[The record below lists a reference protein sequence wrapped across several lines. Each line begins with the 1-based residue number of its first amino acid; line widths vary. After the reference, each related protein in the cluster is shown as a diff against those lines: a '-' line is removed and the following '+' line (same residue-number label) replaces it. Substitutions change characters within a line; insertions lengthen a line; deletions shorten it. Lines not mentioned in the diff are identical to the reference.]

1 MSDKQTPI
9 TLTEAEL
16 NALKELRERYAMS
29 TTQFGQLKIEKWL
42 VENELERL
50 DRLEEEFERQ
60 YDAIIES
67 EVALVKQIEDA
78 YGQGNVDL
86 ETGIFTPVQ

>member
-1 MSDKQTPI
+1 MTEQTAI
-9 TLTEAEL
+9 TLTESEL
-16 NALKELRERYAMS
+16 NALRELREKYALS
-29 TTQFGQLKIEKWL
+29 TTQFGQLKIEKRL
-42 VENELERL
+42 IQKELDRL
-50 DRLEEEFERQ
+50 NRLEEEFESQ

-67 EVALVKQIEDA
+67 EIVLVKQIEDT

>member
-1 MSDKQTPI
+1 MTEQTAI

-16 NALKELRERYAMS
+16 NALKELREKYTLS
-29 TTQFGQLKIEKWL
+29 TTQFGQLKIEKRL
-42 VENELERL
+42 LQKELDRL
-50 DRLEEEFERQ
+50 NRLEEEFETQ

-67 EVALVKQIEDA
+67 EIVLVKQIEEA

>member
-1 MSDKQTPI
+1 MKEQTAI

-16 NALKELRERYAMS
+16 NALKELREKYALS
-29 TTQFGQLKIEKWL
+29 TTQFGQLKIEKRL
-42 VENELERL
+42 ISKELERL
-50 DRLEEEFERQ
+50 DRLEEEFESQ
-60 YDAIIES
+60 YDAIIET
-67 EVALVKQIEDA
+67 EVALVKQIEET

>member
-1 MSDKQTPI
+1 MTEQTAI
-9 TLTEAEL
+9 TLTESEL
-16 NALKELRERYAMS
+16 NALKELREQYALS
-29 TTQFGQLKIEKWL
+29 TTQFGQLKIEKRL
-42 VENELERL
+42 VEKELDKL
-50 DRLEEEFERQ
+50 ARLEEEFERQ

-67 EVALVKQIEDA
+67 EVALVKQIEDT

>member
-1 MSDKQTPI
+1 MKEQTAI

-16 NALKELRERYAMS
+16 NALKELREKYALS
-29 TTQFGQLKIEKWL
+29 TTQFGQLKIEKRL
-42 VENELERL
+42 LQKELDRL
-50 DRLEEEFERQ
+50 NRLEEEFETQ

-67 EVALVKQIEDA
+67 EIVLVKQIEEA

>member
-1 MSDKQTPI
+1 MTEQTAI
-9 TLTEAEL
+9 TLTESEL
-16 NALKELRERYAMS
+16 NALKELREKYALS
-29 TTQFGQLKIEKWL
+29 TTQFGQLKIEKRL
-42 VENELERL
+42 LQKELDRL
-50 DRLEEEFERQ
+50 NRLEEEFETQ

-67 EVALVKQIEDA
+67 EIVLVKQIEEA